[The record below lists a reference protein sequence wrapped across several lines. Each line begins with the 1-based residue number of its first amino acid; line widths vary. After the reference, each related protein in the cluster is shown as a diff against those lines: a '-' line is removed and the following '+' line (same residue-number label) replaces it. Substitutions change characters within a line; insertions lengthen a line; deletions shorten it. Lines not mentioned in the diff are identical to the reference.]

1 MEEHRN
7 QRVFGQEEA
16 AKAVSNCVH
25 LARAG
30 LHAHHRPLGVFMF
43 LGPTGVGKTEPTKSL
58 SEFLFQTPQALRHM
72 SEYME

>member
-1 MEEHRN
+1 MN
-7 QRVFGQEEA
+7 QRMIGQEDV
-16 AKAVSNCVH
+16 AKAVSNCVRI
-25 LARAG
+25 ARAV
-30 LHAHHRPLGVFMF
+30 LHAHKRPLGVFMF